1 MAANTSTITQYA
13 NYSSGDHRKRDFSEI
28 LRRLNPNTTKMLALV
43 KGSNLD
49 AYGKPAYSGK
59 GMIKK
64 RKATRMDPE
73 WTTYTP
79 IAIMYA
85 ATGGSSGTALV
96 ADTTYF
102 QTGDQVINTTTAEV
116 GIVDDLTS
124 STELGITPVSGGTW
138 SCENGQ
144 YICLLASAYEEGT
157 ARYNTVTK
165 EPTVNKTYLQI
176 FREGLSIAN
185 TTRKT
190 ELEFNEDQVSMYTTN
205 KMLETLRKIE
215 TNYWFSKKS
224 TASTG
229 TTSVTIGG
237 VAYPVYS
244 MQGMIDYAGTS
255 INMGGTFSWETW
267 NTVLY
272 PQLPTTLDPNATVY
286 AAMGRKLA
294 STMNQWSQ
302 NSYLTM
308 GENSGEK
315 RFGRKTKTYIM
326 GGDLEVEPLVMDCFD
341 VGGFSDSIMLFQSD
355 DLVYRFY
362 AGLDMNV
369 LENAQ
374 DNAAMKEDSIFQ
386 GVVGLMSHSNGAN
399 IKWISNC
406 LSAA

>member
-1 MAANTSTITQYA
+1 MSANTTTITQYD
-13 NYSSGDHRKRDFSEI
+13 NYSSTDFRKRDFSEI

-64 RKATRMDPE
+64 RPSRRMDPE

-79 IAIMYA
+79 IAIMYE
-85 ATGGSSGTALV
+85 ATGGSSTTIEV
-96 ADTTYF
+96 ADTSYF
-102 QTGDQVINTTTAEV
+102 QLGDQVINTTTAEV
-116 GIVDDLTS
+116 GIVVTLTS
-124 STELGITPVSGGTW
+124 PTVLTVTAVSGGTW
-138 SCENGQ
+138 SCAAGQ
-144 YICLLASAYEEGT
+144 FVCMLASTYEEGT
-157 ARYNTVTK
+157 ARYSTVTK

-190 ELEFNEDQVSMYTTN
+190 ETYTKEDQVSIYTTN
-205 KMLETLRKIE
+205 KMLETLRKLE

-237 VAYPVYS
+237 TAYPVYS
-244 MQGMIDYAGTS
+244 MQGMLDYAGTA
-255 INMGGTFSWETW
+255 IDMGGTFNWENW
-267 NTVLY
+267 NTILY
-272 PQLPTTLDPNATVY
+272 PQMPTTLNPNATVY

-294 STMNQWSQ
+294 SVMNQWAS

-308 GENSGEK
+308 GTNSGEMK
-315 RFGRKTKTYIM
+315 FGKKIKTYIM

-341 VGGFSDSIMLFQSD
+341 TGGFNDSIMLFQSD

-362 AGLDMNV
+362 EGLDMNV
-369 LENAQ
+369 LENVQ

-386 GVVGLMSHSNGAN
+386 GVVGLMSYSNGAN
-399 IKWISNC
+399 IKWVKNC
-406 LSAA
+406 ITA